1 MTNLH
6 EPIIWL
12 LTAGILGFG
21 LGIFYW
27 VTGPSRGWW
36 RVPHKA
42 WLKEPLSIQLITQ
55 KLNLLLIF
63 ALILFAR
70 LFGDYPGR
78 ELVVYTLLLFLVI
91 NSYVFVILE
100 RRVQLPEERSTRTA
114 LKERRHKRRENPK
127 PPHRKETHND

>member
-6 EPIIWL
+6 QPIIWL
-12 LTAGILGFG
+12 LGAGILGFG

-36 RVPHKA
+36 RVPHIA
-42 WLKEPLSIQLITQ
+42 WLKEPLSIQLIVQ
-55 KLNLLLIF
+55 KVNLLLLF
-63 ALILFAR
+63 TLILFGR

-78 ELVVYTLLLFLVI
+78 DLLVYTLLVFLVI

-100 RRVQLPEERSTRTA
+100 RRVQLPEERANRAA
-114 LKERRHKRRENPK
+114 LKERRHKRRETK
-127 PPHRKETHND
+127 PPHRKENP